1 VDYQL
6 TVPAIIRRSAMLF
19 RERPIVSRDGATVHR
34 CRYADVLRR
43 AQQLAGALGDLGVR
57 PGDRVATLAWND
69 RQHLEAYFA
78 VPAMGAVLHTL
89 NVRLH
94 ARDLAYVVEHAKD
107 RVIITDRR
115 LLPQLEQGPIPS
127 CVEHVIVIG
136 DGAVPDHAIAYE
148 ELLAS
153 ADPDRVDYHDG
164 DERAPAA
171 MCYTS
176 GTTGRPKGI
185 VYSHRAIALQALSL
199 LTADSIGLSQ
209 RDVVLAVVPMFHING
224 WCLPYAAAL
233 AGASL
238 VLPGASL
245 DPRSLVELVAS
256 EGVTVSAG
264 VPTVWLGVL
273 EALAGGSLAGDI
285 SSLRALVVGGSAA
298 PKSLVR
304 RFQER
309 FGVCVLHAWGMTETT
324 SIATLCRLPP
334 DMDEASEDVQ
344 YNVRAKQGTPAPYI
358 EIRARSLAGLVPWD
372 GETLGEL
379 EVRGP
384 TVASEYYNEPVPSDR
399 VTDDGWFRT
408 GDVVTID
415 ARGSIEICDRSKDL
429 IRSGGEWISSVA
441 LENALMGHPAVAEAA
456 VVAIAHPKWG
466 ERPLAVVVLKAGR
479 QASGEELRLH
489 LAPDFAKWWL
499 PDGFEFVD
507 QIPRTSTG
515 KFLKSALRERFR
527 AWPAATRKEP
537 QEPA

>member
-1 VDYQL
+1 MDYQL
-6 TVPAIIRRSAMLF
+6 TVPAIIRRAAMLF
-19 RERPIVSRDGATVHR
+19 RERPIVNRDGPTVHR
-34 CRYADVLRR
+34 YRYADMLGR
-43 AQQLAGALGDLGVR
+43 AKQLAGALRDLGVR
-57 PGDRVATLAWND
+57 PGDRVATLAWNG

-94 ARDLAYVVEHAKD
+94 ARDLAHVIGHAGD
-107 RVIITDRR
+107 RVIIVDAR
-115 LLPQLEQGPIPS
+115 LLPQFDRVPMPA
-127 CVEHVIVIG
+127 CVQHVIVIG
-136 DGAVPDHAIAYE
+136 GGDLPDQGIAYE

-153 ADPDRVDYHDG
+153 ADPERVAYLDG
-164 DERAPAA
+164 DERSAAA

-185 VYSHRAIALQALSL
+185 VYSHRAIALQALNL
-199 LTADSIGLSQ
+199 LTADSIGLGQ

-256 EGVTVSAG
+256 ERVTVSAG
-264 VPTVWLGVL
+264 VPTVWLSVL
-273 EALAGGSLAGDI
+273 EALAGGSLGGDI

-309 FGVCVLHAWGMTETT
+309 HGVCVLHAWGMTETT
-324 SIATLCRLPP
+324 SIATICRLPP
-334 DMDEASEDVQ
+334 DLDEASEDVQ
-344 YNVRAKQGTPAPYI
+344 YSVRAKQGTPAPYV
-358 EIRARSLAGLVPWD
+358 EVRARGLAGLVPWD

-384 TVASEYYNEPVPSDR
+384 TVATEYYNEPGASDR

-415 ARGSIEICDRSKDL
+415 ARGYVEICDRSKDL

-456 VVAIAHPKWG
+456 VVAITHPKWG
-466 ERPLAVVVLKAGR
+466 ERPFAVVVLKAGR
-479 QASGEELRLH
+479 EASTEDLRRH

-499 PDGFEFVD
+499 PDAFAFVD

-515 KFLKSALRERFR
+515 KFQKSALRERFR
-527 AWPAATRKEP
+527 GAHADTRE
-537 QEPA
+537 EL

>member
-1 VDYQL
+1 
-6 TVPAIIRRSAMLF
+6 MLF
-19 RERPIVSRDGATVHR
+19 GERPIVSRDGSTLHR
-34 CRYADVLRR
+34 YRYADMLGR
-43 AQQLAGALGDLGVR
+43 AKQLAGALRDLGVR
-57 PGDRVATLAWND
+57 PGDRVATLAWNG

-94 ARDLAYVVEHAKD
+94 ARDLAHVIGHAGD
-107 RVIITDRR
+107 RVIIVDAR
-115 LLPQLEQGPIPS
+115 LLPQFDRVPMPA
-127 CVEHVIVIG
+127 CVQHVIVIG
-136 DGAVPDHAIAYE
+136 GGDLPDQGIAYE

-153 ADPDRVDYHDG
+153 ADPERVAYLDG
-164 DERAPAA
+164 DERSAAA

-185 VYSHRAIALQALSL
+185 VYSHRAIALQSLNL
-199 LTADSIGLSQ
+199 LTTDSIGLGQ

-256 EGVTVSAG
+256 ERVTVSAG
-264 VPTVWLGVL
+264 VPTVWLSVL
-273 EALAGGSLAGDI
+273 EALAGGSLGGDI

-309 FGVCVLHAWGMTETT
+309 HGVCVLQAWGMTETT

-334 DMDEASEDVQ
+334 DLDEASEDVQ
-344 YNVRAKQGTPAPYI
+344 YSVRAKQGTPAPYV
-358 EIRARSLAGLVPWD
+358 EVRARGLAGLVPWD

-384 TVASEYYNEPVPSDR
+384 TVASQYYDEAGAPDR

-415 ARGSIEICDRSKDL
+415 ARGYVEICDRFKDL

-441 LENALMGHPAVAEAA
+441 LENALMAHPAVAEAA
-456 VVAIAHPKWG
+456 VIAVPHPKWD
-466 ERPLAVVVLKAGR
+466 ERPLAVVVLRKGQ
-479 QASGEELRLH
+479 QATADELLEF
-489 LAPDFAKWWL
+489 LAPQFAKWWL
-499 PDGFEFVD
+499 PDAVEFALE
-507 QIPRTSTG
+507 IPRTSVG
-515 KFLKSALRERFR
+515 KFKKSALRERYR
-527 AWPAATRKEP
+527 DRYQIGEK
-537 QEPA
+537 